1 MDSLPRSRR
10 ARRWTA
16 WLGLLAMCLV
26 VFAPLVSQSLMAARM
41 GQARIQAIEHQICSA
56 DKQDA
61 AAMPMHSSHEGAPDG
76 SMSACGY
83 CDFLAGHAALP
94 AVPPVA
100 LVLVLL
106 LLIAAVAMP
115 PLRHIAFGA
124 FPSGRPRAP
133 PAFPRLAV

>member
-1 MDSLPRSRR
+1 MNSLLRSRR
-10 ARRWTA
+10 ARSWTA

-41 GQARIQAIEHQICSA
+41 EQARIQAIELQLCSA
-56 DKQDA
+56 DKQDTA
-61 AAMPMHSSHEGAPDG
+61 TAPMHSGRDGTPDG

-83 CDFLAGHAALP
+83 CNFMAGHAALP
-94 AVPPVA
+94 AVPAVA

-106 LLIAAVAMP
+106 VLIAAVAMP

-124 FPSGRPRAP
+124 FPSGRPRGP
-133 PAFPRLAV
+133 PFLPRLAV

>member
-1 MDSLPRSRR
+1 MDTLPRSHR
-10 ARRWTA
+10 ARSLTA

-26 VFAPLVSQSLMAARM
+26 VFAPLISQSLMAARTE
-41 GQARIQAIEHQICSA
+41 QAQIQAIEQQLCSA

-61 AAMPMHSSHEGAPDG
+61 TAMPMHAGHAGVPDG
-76 SMSACGY
+76 SISACSY

-94 AVPPVA
+94 TVPPAA
-100 LVLVLL
+100 LVLVLFV
-106 LLIAAVAMP
+106 LIAAVAMP

-133 PAFPRLAV
+133 PALPRLAV

>member
-10 ARRWTA
+10 ARNWTA

-26 VFAPLVSQSLMAARM
+26 VLMPLASQSLAAARAA
-41 GQARIQAIEHQICSA
+41 QARIEAIEHTLCSV
-56 DKQDA
+56 DGQDSL
-61 AAMPMHSSHEGAPDG
+61 AMPMHSGHESSPGG
-76 SMSACGY
+76 LMSACGY
-83 CDFLAGHAALP
+83 CDFMAGHAALP

-106 LLIAAVAMP
+106 VFIATAAMP